1 MKPGPGGHR
10 GEFTAWNVTDGS
22 VAWTNKESFP
32 VWGGALATAGN
43 VVFYGTM
50 DGWFKAVDA
59 NSGKELWKFKTG
71 SGIIGQPTTFKGPD
85 GHQYVAILDGIGG
98 WAGGIVSGGLDP
110 REGTAALGFVAAMRD
125 LPKVTAAG
133 GNLYIFKLPHVAA
146 ADERVC
152 DYASSYAD
160 RDPGGDSRRIG
171 KRPRIAGVRRP
182 EQPAVL
188 EQGRRGVREPHRRG
202 CCQGSRASVTYT
214 WWAQRRGFLRNT
226 LNAGLCDVVPGLPV
240 GTELTRPTAPL
251 YRSGYAFV
259 QRAGA
264 DPISSFDDPRLRSMT
279 IGVQMV
285 GDDGYNTPPA
295 HALSRRGI
303 IAKVR
308 GYALYGDYSKP
319 HPPSIIVDAV
329 VNGEVD
335 TAVVWGPLAGYFS
348 ARQTPPLQVTLVR
361 PPFDG
366 ARLPLAFDIA
376 FAVRRDEDDGTF
388 AQEIGG
394 AIRRHR
400 AEIDAILAEYRI
412 LRLDATQSE
421 EAHR

>member
-1 MKPGPGGHR
+1 MKGFAITLR
-10 GEFTAWNVTDGS
+10 LTLIATL
-22 VAWTNKESFP
+22 
-32 VWGGALATAGN
+32 GAIAA
-43 VVFYGTM
+43 
-50 DGWFKAVDA
+50 
-59 NSGKELWKFKTG
+59 G
-71 SGIIGQPTTFKGPD
+71 SGN
-85 GHQYVAILDGIGG
+85 A
-98 WAGGIVSGGLDP
+98 
-110 REGTAALGFVAAMRD
+110 REL
-125 LPKVTAAG
+125 
-133 GNLYIFKLPHVAA
+133 
-146 ADERVC
+146 RVC
-152 DYASSYAD
+152 AD
-160 RDPGGDSRRIG
+160 PNNLPFSNKAGEGFEN
-171 KRPRIAGVRRP
+171 RIAEVVAKDLG
-182 EQPAVL
+182 
-188 EQGRRGVREPHRRG
+188 
-202 CCQGSRASVTYT
+202 ASVTYT